1 MRVFVHEGSFSRSH
15 TIMAEKVRLQK
26 VIAAAGIASRRKAE
40 ELIQSGR
47 VRVNGKVVRELGTK
61 VDPAV
66 DVIEVDGEVIRV
78 PQMYHYIVLHK
89 PRGVISTTSD
99 PLKRTTVLDLVES
112 AVRLFPVGRLDADSE
127 GLVLLTNDGEL
138 TERLS
143 HPRYGHTKE
152 YIALVIGVPDTKA
165 LRALEHG
172 IVLEEGR
179 TQPAKVVVLG
189 RHLPQEIQNA
199 QVPGLRK
206 ESPRGFSWVRIS
218 IKEGKKHQVRRMLK
232 AVGHPVIRLIR
243 VGLGPLR
250 LGTLAPGEARPLTPK
265 EQRRLL
271 ESVGLARKAQE
282 QSRALKKA
290 QDLKSSRSKKAKKTR
305 RS

>member
-1 MRVFVHEGSFSRSH
+1 
-15 TIMAEKVRLQK
+15 MAEKVRLQK

-112 AVRLFPVGRLDADSE
+112 SVRLFPVGRLDADSE

>member
-1 MRVFVHEGSFSRSH
+1 
-15 TIMAEKVRLQK
+15 MAEKVRLQK
-26 VIAAAGIASRRKAE
+26 VIAAAGITSRRKAE

-143 HPRYGHTKE
+143 HPRYGHTKK

-165 LRALEHG
+165 LRALERG

-189 RHLPQEIQNA
+189 RHLPQEIRDA